1 MRLIPRAILIM
12 TLVVACK
19 NANFFSI
26 WKKGNPPPEPKSST
40 EVIAPT
46 FLKAGLLDILLVI
59 DNSDSMSEEQVK
71 LSSKLSALLTSVSN
85 SDWQLAIAT
94 TDPRDCLKAKISKE
108 TPDYESVFTRA
119 VTGLG
124 TSGTTYEQPIR
135 MAVTA
140 LQRDCEDRSW
150 LRKDSTV
157 VVIIV
162 TDEDHLNDGFCGSV
176 DERGL
181 SHKPVDREQC
191 ELAALYLHL
200 KKIRPSTQVYG
211 IINTASAHRYIN
223 TKMPG
228 GKPLFEHYASINAAD
243 YTDLLTNISKGIHAI
258 LQKFYLNRE
267 HNGKTS
273 VVSMRTSDGKEEELH
288 PNDYTISERMLIIKT
303 DLPVNIEEITVTYS
317 HD

>member
-1 MRLIPRAILIM
+1 MLFNLKIM
-12 TLVVACK
+12 LVFMLALSCK
-19 NANFFSI
+19 NMKFLSI
-26 WKKGNPPPEPKSST
+26 WNKGKPPPESKSST

-59 DNSDSMSEEQVK
+59 DNSDSMSEEQTK
-71 LSSKLSALLTSVSN
+71 LASKLSALLTSINN

-94 TDPRDCLKAKISKE
+94 TDPRDCLKAKISKD
-108 TPDYESVFTRA
+108 TPDYESMFNSA

-140 LQRDCEDRSW
+140 LQYDCEDKPW

-176 DERGL
+176 DDRGL
-181 SHKPVDREQC
+181 SHKPVERSQC
-191 ELAALYLHL
+191 ELAALHLHL
-200 KKIRPSTQVYG
+200 KKIRASTQVYG
-211 IINTASAHRYIN
+211 IINTQAAHRYIN

-228 GKPLFEHYASINAAD
+228 GKPLFEHYASINATD
-243 YTDLLTNISKGIHAI
+243 YTNLLTNISKGIHAI

-267 HNGKTS
+267 HNDKTS
-273 VVSMRTSDGKEEELH
+273 VVSMRTSDGEEKLH
-288 PNDYTISERMLIIKT
+288 QDDYTISGRMLIIKKL
-303 DLPVNIEEITVTYS
+303 LPPNIEEITVTYS